1 MYGKNL
7 YQNSFY
13 AKFISTAYASTQIA
27 VLYIGMYYNVTLGLP
42 LTYIAAVSVII
53 FFYDNFIKSFCIRLI
68 SIKYI
73 FCKKRYLTV
82 LVFLVMISLVFL
94 FHADRYL
101 NQKSLFYYYFFSV
114 IVYETFFTLLN
125 VYLGYR
131 NDKSDLNGVINKR
144 HQFIGLTLSAIAFP
158 IIHYFADFTLTAVI
172 YASAGFI
179 LLLYLII
186 VEGEKVNAPYS
197 NFADN
202 SLIIKNNIK
211 YIISSKNYLSS
222 YVKYLLFESSWLIVI
237 CSFPV
242 YTKFSLDKTFV
253 PVALFQFCIL
263 IPVLIIKYFY
273 ADKIKS
279 NNKIHICGLLTCI
292 AGSALYFFSNG
303 ILITSLAS
311 LFFGLGYAAAS
322 NIHENDLSSSIIE
335 FKQTDERKYVSLKYF
350 NERATS
356 LSSVLR
362 AISLCSLTF
371 IFGYH
376 SGINHGPQASVAWRF
391 AYGIIPVVFILI
403 IFTINIFTIN
413 NSKHHS

>member
-7 YQNSFY
+7 FQNSFY
-13 AKFISTAYASTQIA
+13 AKFISIAYASTQIA

-53 FFYDNFIKSFCIRLI
+53 FFYDNFIKTFCIRLI
-68 SIKYI
+68 SGKNIL
-73 FCKKRYLTV
+73 CKRRYLTV
-82 LVFLVMISLVFL
+82 LVFLFMISLVFL

-125 VYLGYR
+125 AYSDCWH
-131 NDKSDLNGVINKR
+131 DKIKLSCGNKKR
-144 HQFIGLTLSAIAFP
+144 HQFIGLTLAAVAFP
-158 IIHYFADFTLTAVI
+158 VIHFFADFTLTAVI
-172 YASAGFI
+172 YSSAGFI

-186 VEGEKVNAPYS
+186 KGGKVNAPYS
-197 NFADN
+197 SFADN

-211 YIISSKNYLSS
+211 DIISSKNYLFS
-222 YVKYLLFESSWLIVI
+222 YVKYLLFESVWLILI

-242 YTKFSLDKTFV
+242 YTKFSLNKTFV

-273 ADKIKS
+273 ADKIKA
-279 NNKIHICGLLTCI
+279 NNKIYIFSLLTCI
-292 AGSALYFFSNG
+292 AGSILYFFSNG
-303 ILITSLAS
+303 IFITSLAS
-311 LFFGLGYAAAS
+311 LLFGLGYAIAS
-322 NIHENDLSSSIIE
+322 NIHENNLSSSIME
-335 FKQTDERKYVSLKYF
+335 CTKTDMSKFVSLINL
-350 NERATS
+350 NEKLTS

-371 IFGYH
+371 IFGYY

-391 AYGIIPVVFILI
+391 AYGIIPIVFIFI
-403 IFTINIFTIN
+403 IFAINIFTVN
-413 NSKHHS
+413 NSKNLS